1 MKVMISKRCHPRV
14 WFVAMYR
21 MLNKLSATGIRYRK
35 DESATTIYSFYFP
48 MNRLYQS
55 LVRLFQRH
63 LGVNIRKRASA
74 LVHAPSHDLLTTASC
89 TMTVIYQ
96 FSRPTSVL
104 LALLFIPFTA
114 LAQDDELNTCA
125 DPYGTLAVVEPQDAV
140 LESLARY
147 DLKSPTSL
155 IRMMVQQ
162 SNCFLVVER
171 GVAMASL
178 QQERELAESGEL
190 RGGQNVGGG
199 QMVAAD
205 FILTPDVLIANNDAG
220 GIGGALGRFGR
231 RRGLGL
237 ITAGI
242 KFKEAQTSLLISDT
256 RSGIQVAA
264 ADGEAKKRDF
274 RLGFLGIGAGTA
286 LAGGGY
292 TDTDEGKVIAASF
305 LNNYNDVVTS
315 LKNNPRMDQFGAS
328 GEDTAVAG
336 VVFAAGDLVAAK
348 IDNIQLLA
356 DPEAGADV
364 LSKVTTADPLVF
376 LGEEQNGHLLVQS
389 ADTQGWI
396 NKLLV
401 EKQ

>member
-1 MKVMISKRCHPRV
+1 
-14 WFVAMYR
+14 
-21 MLNKLSATGIRYRK
+21 
-35 DESATTIYSFYFP
+35 
-48 MNRLYQS
+48 
-55 LVRLFQRH
+55 
-63 LGVNIRKRASA
+63 
-74 LVHAPSHDLLTTASC
+74 
-89 TMTVIYQ
+89 MTVINQ
-96 FSRPTSVL
+96 LSRPTTVL
-104 LALLFIPFTA
+104 LALLFLPFTA
-114 LAQDDELNTCA
+114 WAQDDELNTCA
-125 DPYGTLAVVEPQDAV
+125 DPYGTLAVVEPQDAA

-147 DLKSPTSL
+147 DLNSPTSL

-171 GVAMASL
+171 GVAMANL
-178 QQERELAESGEL
+178 QQERALAASGEL
-190 RGGQNVGGG
+190 RGDQNVGGG

-205 FILTPDVLIANNDAG
+205 FILTPNVLIADNDAG
-220 GIGGALGRFGR
+220 GVGGALGRFGR

-237 ITAGI
+237 IAGGI

-305 LNNYNDVVTS
+305 LNNYNNVVTS

-336 VVFAAGDLVAAK
+336 VVFAAGDVVAAK

-356 DPEAGADV
+356 DPEAGAAV

-376 LGEEQNGHLLVQS
+376 LGEEQNGHLLVQG
-389 ADTQGWI
+389 ADSQGWI

>member
-1 MKVMISKRCHPRV
+1 
-14 WFVAMYR
+14 
-21 MLNKLSATGIRYRK
+21 MLNKWSATGIHYREA
-35 DESATTIYSFYFP
+35 ESATTIHSFNFTK
-48 MNRLYQS
+48 NWLYPS
-55 LVRLFQRH
+55 LVHLFQRH
-63 LGVNIRKRASA
+63 LWTNIRERASA
-74 LVHAPSHDLLTTASC
+74 LALPPPHTLLTTASS
-89 TMTVIYQ
+89 TIAVFNQ
-96 FSRPTSVL
+96 LSRPATVL
-104 LALLFIPFTA
+104 LALLFLPFTVW
-114 LAQDDELNTCA
+114 AQDDELNTCA

-140 LESLARY
+140 LESLDRY
-147 DLKSPTSL
+147 ELKSPTSL

-171 GVAMASL
+171 GVAMANL
-178 QQERELAESGEL
+178 QQERELAASGEL
-190 RGGQNVGGG
+190 RGDQNMGGG

-205 FILTPDVLIANNDAG
+205 FILTPDVLIADNDAG

-242 KFKEAQTSLLISDT
+242 KFKEAQTSLLISDA

-336 VVFAAGDLVAAK
+336 VVFAAGDVVAAK

-356 DPEAGADV
+356 DPEAGAAV

-376 LGEEQNGHLLVQS
+376 LGEEQNGHLLVQG

-401 EKQ
+401 KKQ